1 MWLEKIDKG
10 IGNGISLLIMVG
22 ILARLP
28 QAFIQEFTTRVTI
41 IMVVQC
47 CWLSKLSFGY

>member
-1 MWLEKIDKG
+1 
-10 IGNGISLLIMVG
+10 MVFLVNHG
-22 ILARLP
+22 WDFARFP
-28 QAFIQEFTTRVTI
+28 QALFKSLQQELP